1 MPRESAGFP
10 QRVKAR
16 LVPAPGALPLGLG
29 GCLLCTELIQQHPGL
44 RSSRGL
50 LGVLFLPRHCKDAK
64 ACTSPR
70 RAQTLRDTTGTE

>member
-44 RSSRGL
+44 RRS
-50 LGVLFLPRHCKDAK
+50 
-64 ACTSPR
+64 
-70 RAQTLRDTTGTE
+70 LRDGAAPSSQGSPGGLVPAQAL